1 MATATPRWSAVPYA
15 LAAMIAAS
23 AASPALA
30 DIVVITGFN
39 NVGTENLDLDGGQL
53 DSTVNATGG
62 LTGGRV
68 TLTGAEDL
76 ATATLPERV
85 VASDGAFTILTIAP
99 TDASN
104 LLTGL
109 VINLNA
115 LSDGFIT
122 LKVAEA
128 HGFDFQGSFFVDANG
143 ENPFTITAING
154 QLITSVEVSG
164 ATLSDV
170 RQLRAGFQGLPP
182 TTPVPEPLAWTLM
195 VAGFGMSGL
204 LLRRAGARR
213 WRPSL

>member
-1 MATATPRWSAVPYA
+1 MARATRKRSVAVHA
-15 LAAMIAAS
+15 VAAVAVF

-30 DIVVITGFN
+30 DIVVFTGFN
-39 NVGTENLDLDGGQL
+39 NTATEQLDLDAGPL
-53 DSTVNATGG
+53 DGTVNATGG

-68 TLTGAEDL
+68 TITGVEDL
-76 ATATLPERV
+76 TTATLPDRV
-85 VASDGAFTILTIAP
+85 VASDGAFTVLTIAA

-115 LSDGFIT
+115 IADGFIT
-122 LKVAEA
+122 LKVNEA

-164 ATLSDV
+164 GTFSDV
-170 RQLRAGFQGLPP
+170 RQMRAGFQGLPP
-182 TTPVPEPLAWTLM
+182 TTPVPEPLAWTVM
-195 VAGFGMSGL
+195 VIGFGMGGL
-204 LLRRAGARR
+204 LLRRSGLRR
-213 WRPSL
+213 WSPSL